1 MRFRRFLSALFVA
14 AGALPLLSQGVG
26 TLEFEPRV
34 GAIGARVTVHYPAP
48 PGVTVR
54 FGDRVVTYVREDAGH
69 LAFLVPSN
77 VSSSFIEIR
86 SGDKVL
92 ARSAVPFV
100 VSGAS
105 IVPQKLIGL
114 KEAIDVF
121 AFQDDPIPEGGRRP
135 ETPVRPILKLG
146 DSDVLTVGEPAPQR
160 MPLPA
165 VQMGDS
171 ASAATQGMGS
181 AAFLITAR
189 PPVKRV
195 ALPTPTPTPT
205 PAPPEKP

>member
-1 MRFRRFLSALFVA
+1 MRFRRFVPA
-14 AGALPLLSQGVG
+14 AFATLAALPLLSQGVA

-34 GAIGARVTVHYPAP
+34 GATNSRVIVKYPAP
-48 PGVTVR
+48 PGSTIR
-54 FGDRVVTYVREDAGH
+54 FGDRNVTYVREDAGRVV
-69 LAFLVPSN
+69 FLVPLN

-86 SGDKVL
+86 VADKIV

-100 VSGAS
+100 VSGPS
-105 IVPQKLIGL
+105 IAPPKLIGL

-121 AFQDDPIPEGGRRP
+121 AYQDDPTPEGGKKP
-135 ETPVRPILKLG
+135 ETPVRPILRLG
-146 DSDVLTVGEPAPQR
+146 DSDILTIGESAPQR

-165 VQMGDS
+165 VNAGDL
-171 ASAATQGMGS
+171 ASAATHSMGP

-195 ALPTPTPTPT
+195 VLPTPTPTPT
-205 PAPPEKP
+205 APPAESK